1 MTACICRK
9 LSDLADS
16 QKQIITGMYP
26 VVRSAGSAHR
36 PGNAGYGRDSDR
48 LSQSVTVVLSEF
60 YKTELIQLQS

>member
-26 VVRSAGSAHR
+26 VAIRSGV
-36 PGNAGYGRDSDR
+36 RDSDR
-48 LSQSVTVVLSEF
+48 LSQSVVLSSAVSCIRPNVDCH
-60 YKTELIQLQS
+60 YLYVHII